1 MSPPSATGT
10 AWTGDCWSKII
21 SLKLQQLKSELEIGF
36 GLKFFFVCFWQT
48 TLLFIVGELEQ
59 GGYVAVA
66 VGVGDM

>member
-10 AWTGDCWSKII
+10 TWTGDFWSKII
-21 SLKLQQLKSELEIGF
+21 LLKLQQLKSVLDIFF
-36 GLKFFFVCFWQT
+36 GLQNTFVCFWQT
-48 TLLFIVGELEQ
+48 TLLCIVGELEQ